1 MLLSVRVNM
10 WPTSKGTTKTPTKV
24 NWTES
29 FIGESRGMRLHLGRG
44 NITNYFMVSLECVTV
59 MGLGGTDGEY
69 SEEPMLTVSI

>member
-44 NITNYFMVSLECVTV
+44 NITNYFMVSLENV
-59 MGLGGTDGEY
+59 
-69 SEEPMLTVSI
+69 